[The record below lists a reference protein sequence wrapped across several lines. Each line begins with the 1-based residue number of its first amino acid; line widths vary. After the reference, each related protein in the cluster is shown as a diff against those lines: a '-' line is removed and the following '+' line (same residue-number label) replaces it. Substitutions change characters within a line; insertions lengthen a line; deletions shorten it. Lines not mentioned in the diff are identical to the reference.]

1 MALPTDNI
9 RGWDDIA
16 ENYKDDILNVTGGNT
31 GIYYT
36 SASTTVLST
45 GYNFCDIDLDGD
57 NGDLA
62 DVLEMLKHLDTEDQ
76 DINPSSSNWD
86 HFIEVLS
93 YYDPESTQG
102 TLSKTSNNGPC
113 MSLRRIRNEFNSGAT
128 GSISFS
134 DFYRGGSY
142 VTDNNTGIPTSG
154 AIDFNDFYG
163 TYKEFSFTISTDTQ
177 EANLSTL
184 ATAAGW
190 NGSDPVNATI
200 SSGVYLW
207 SDDTAVGGLTIPSSM
222 NGLVTIT
229 NNGYIIGRGG
239 DSGGNDGGPALVNNA
254 TGVTLTNASGA
265 YIAGGGGGGGNT
277 AGGGGAG
284 GGDSLS
290 VYGNRYG
297 GAIGQAGQVG
307 NGGGNAYHGGSGGNF
322 TNYSSSNYTYP
333 IGSGGGRILSSD
345 GANGGGRCDPGTYGY
360 GGGAGGVGGEAGST
374 GCNNGTGGGG
384 GWGAA
389 GGKSGGAGGAAISG
403 TAIATYTNNG
413 TVYGTVA

>member
-1 MALPTDNI
+1 MALQ
-9 RGWDDIA
+9 
-16 ENYKDDILNVTGGNT
+16 
-31 GIYYT
+31 
-36 SASTTVLST
+36 S
-45 GYNFCDIDLDGD
+45 
-57 NGDLA
+57 
-62 DVLEMLKHLDTEDQ
+62 
-76 DINPSSSNWD
+76 
-86 HFIEVLS
+86 
-93 YYDPESTQG
+93 
-102 TLSKTSNNGPC
+102 
-113 MSLRRIRNEFNSGAT
+113 SGA
-128 GSISFS
+128 ISLNDIQTEFGGTNPIS
-134 DFYRGGSY
+134 MSEYYRGGSF
-142 VTDNNTGIPTSG
+142 VTDNNTGVPTSG

-163 TYKEFSFTISTDTQ
+163 TSKQFSFTISTDTQ

-190 NGSDPVNATI
+190 DGIKPVNATI

-207 SDDTAVGGLTIPSSM
+207 ADDTAVGGLTIPSSM
-222 NGLVTIT
+222 NGLVTLT

-239 DSGGNDGGPALVNNA
+239 DSDGNDGGPALVNNA

-265 YIAGGGGGGGNT
+265 YIAGGGGGGGSPN
-277 AGGGGAG
+277 GGGGAG
-284 GGDSLS
+284 GGDSLGS
-290 VYGNRYG
+290 YATRYG

-322 TNYSSSNYTYP
+322 RNNSSNDFYNP
-333 IGSGGGRILSSD
+333 IGSGGGRILSSV
-345 GANGGGRCDPGTYGY
+345 GADGGGLCNPGTFGY
-360 GGGAGGVGGEAGST
+360 GGGAGGVGNNAGST